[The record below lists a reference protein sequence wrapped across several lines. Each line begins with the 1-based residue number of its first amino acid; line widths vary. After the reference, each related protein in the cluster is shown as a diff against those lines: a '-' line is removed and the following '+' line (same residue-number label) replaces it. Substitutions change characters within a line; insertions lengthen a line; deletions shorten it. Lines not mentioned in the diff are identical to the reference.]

1 VVGVEKVDAD
11 NVAVD
16 SAARDG
22 QRRVISYAFRSD
34 DQIAQ
39 AIRDAFKLD
48 PRLTPLEPKVAVRDG
63 VVELSG
69 TVANAQAKRAAELDA
84 KDTVGVWD
92 VRNRTLVEPAGKPA
106 DADINR
112 AVKRA
117 LADDPLLPSAGSIRA
132 STAKGKVVLDGK
144 LKSGIERLDAL
155 EDAASIPGVVEIVD
169 RMKVERSP
177 QDVKADIDDRLYWD
191 AAVQRDR
198 VQVAVA
204 PDGVATL
211 TGTLDSWS
219 EIRAAVDDA
228 TRGGAT
234 RVVNLLE
241 LKKPA
246 KR

>member
-1 VVGVEKVDAD
+1 
-11 NVAVD
+11 
-16 SAARDG
+16 
-22 QRRVISYAFRSD
+22 
-34 DQIAQ
+34 
-39 AIRDAFKLD
+39 
-48 PRLTPLEPKVAVRDG
+48 
-63 VVELSG
+63 
-69 TVANAQAKRAAELDA
+69 
-84 KDTVGVWD
+84 
-92 VRNRTLVEPAGKPA
+92 VEPAGKPA